1 MRFRNLL
8 LNAIAWL
15 FGVLLIFGL
24 VKTGSHPQPPNL
36 AAKEHDDLSLSRATA
51 ATIALRKAVLNP
63 DSFAL
68 EEVLG
73 MRDGSF
79 CYSYRAQKELFGGIN
94 REHAVLPKK
103 ASNPDQSDAAWRHY
117 CANKTGADLTDN
129 IKTMVRLVQ

>member
-8 LNAIAWL
+8 LTAIAWL
-15 FGVLLIFGL
+15 FGLLLIFGL
-24 VKTGSHPQPPNL
+24 VKTGSHPQLNL
-36 AAKEHDDLSLSRATA
+36 APKERDDPSLSRATA

-63 DSFAL
+63 DSFVL

-79 CYSYRAQKELFGGIN
+79 RYLYRAQNELFGGIN

-103 ASNPDQSDAAWRHY
+103 ASTVDHSDAAWQHY

-129 IKTMVRLVQ
+129 IKLRLVE